1 MEKNMSANDKMV
13 ELKDVIVTIN
23 GEEYNLG
30 ELTYEEFSVLMSEL
44 DDEEAAR
51 VLDEVV
57 KTVGEEQFIKFLAKL
72 QLLAEMEEMDD
83 EEEEVEVERKEE
95 KKEKSKEEKG
105 KQPVILDP
113 VRMVDMND
121 FYSYDP
127 ELVVQ
132 GIDSVSEK
140 VGQYMAFVNA
150 GLTNQQAYELITI
163 GDKREH
169 ELKMAE
175 KQLELERLKIEAQLR
190 AKGISQL
197 LNR

>member
-72 QLLAEMEEMDD
+72 QLLAEMEEMED
-83 EEEEVEVERKEE
+83 EEEEVERKED
-95 KKEKSKEEKG
+95 KKEKPKEEKG

-163 GDKREH
+163 EDKRKH
-169 ELKMAE
+169 ELEMAN

>member
-83 EEEEVEVERKEE
+83 EEEVEVERKEE
-95 KKEKSKEEKG
+95 RKEKPKEEKG

>member
-13 ELKDVIVTIN
+13 ELKDVIVTID

-83 EEEEVEVERKEE
+83 EEEVEVERKEE
-95 KKEKSKEEKG
+95 KKEKPKEEKG

-113 VRMVDMND
+113 VRMVDLND

>member
-13 ELKDVIVTIN
+13 ELKDVVVTIN
-23 GEEYNLG
+23 GEEVDLG
-30 ELTYEEFSVLMSEL
+30 ELSYLEFSELMEGL

-83 EEEEVEVERKEE
+83 EEEVEVERKEE
-95 KKEKSKEEKG
+95 KKEKPKEEKG

>member
-13 ELKDVIVTIN
+13 ELKDVVVTIN
-23 GEEYNLG
+23 GEEVNLG
-30 ELTYEEFSVLMSEL
+30 ELSYLEFSELMEGL

-83 EEEEVEVERKEE
+83 EEEVEVERKEE
-95 KKEKSKEEKG
+95 KKEKPKEEKG

>member
-1 MEKNMSANDKMV
+1 MV

-83 EEEEVEVERKEE
+83 EEEVEVERKEE
-95 KKEKSKEEKG
+95 KKEKPKEEKG

-140 VGQYMAFVNA
+140 VGQYMAFVNKP
-150 GLTNQQAYELITI
+150 TSI
-163 GDKREH
+163 
-169 ELKMAE
+169 
-175 KQLELERLKIEAQLR
+175 
-190 AKGISQL
+190 
-197 LNR
+197 

>member
-23 GEEYNLG
+23 GEEYDLG

-83 EEEEVEVERKEE
+83 EEEVEVERKEE
-95 KKEKSKEEKG
+95 KKEKPKEEKG

-175 KQLELERLKIEAQLR
+175 KQIELEKIKIEAQLR

>member
-23 GEEYNLG
+23 GEEYDLG

-83 EEEEVEVERKEE
+83 EEEVEVERKEE
-95 KKEKSKEEKG
+95 KKEKPKEEKG

>member
-1 MEKNMSANDKMV
+1 MNVNDKMV
-13 ELKDVIVTIN
+13 ELKDVVVTIN
-23 GEEYNLG
+23 GEEVNLG
-30 ELTYEEFSVLMSEL
+30 ELSYLEFSELMEGL

-83 EEEEVEVERKEE
+83 EEEVEVERKEE
-95 KKEKSKEEKG
+95 KKEKPKEEKG

>member
-83 EEEEVEVERKEE
+83 EEELEVERKEE
-95 KKEKSKEEKG
+95 KKEKPKEEKG

-150 GLTNQQAYELITI
+150 GLLNQQAYELITI
-163 GDKREH
+163 QDKREH
-169 ELKMAE
+169 ELKMIE
-175 KQLELERLKIEAQLR
+175 KQIELERLKIEAQLR

>member
-13 ELKDVIVTIN
+13 ELKDVVVTIN
-23 GEEYNLG
+23 GEEVNLG
-30 ELTYEEFSVLMSEL
+30 ELSYLEFSELMEGL

-83 EEEEVEVERKEE
+83 EEELEVERKEE
-95 KKEKSKEEKG
+95 KKEKPKEEKG

>member
-83 EEEEVEVERKEE
+83 EEEVEVERKEE
-95 KKEKSKEEKG
+95 KKEKPKEEKG

>member
-23 GEEYNLG
+23 GEEYDLG

-83 EEEEVEVERKEE
+83 EEEVEVERKEE
-95 KKEKSKEEKG
+95 KKEKPKEEKG

-150 GLTNQQAYELITI
+150 GLLNQQAYELITI
-163 GDKREH
+163 QDKREH
-169 ELKMAE
+169 ELKMIE
-175 KQLELERLKIEAQLR
+175 KQIELEKIKIEAQLR

>member
-83 EEEEVEVERKEE
+83 EEELEVERKEE
-95 KKEKSKEEKG
+95 KKEKPKEEKG

>member
-23 GEEYNLG
+23 GEEVDLG
-30 ELTYEEFSVLMSEL
+30 ELSYLEFSELMEGL

-83 EEEEVEVERKEE
+83 EEEVEVERKEE
-95 KKEKSKEEKG
+95 KKEKPKEEKG

>member
-13 ELKDVIVTIN
+13 ELKDVIVTID

-83 EEEEVEVERKEE
+83 EEEVEVERKEE
-95 KKEKSKEEKG
+95 KKEKPKEEKG

>member
-83 EEEEVEVERKEE
+83 EEEVEVERKEE
-95 KKEKSKEEKG
+95 KKEKPKEEKG

-150 GLTNQQAYELITI
+150 GLLNQQAYELITI
-163 GDKREH
+163 QDKREH
-169 ELKMAE
+169 ELKMIE
-175 KQLELERLKIEAQLR
+175 KQIELEKIKIEAQLR

>member
-23 GEEYNLG
+23 GEEYDLG

-83 EEEEVEVERKEE
+83 EEEVEVERKEE
-95 KKEKSKEEKG
+95 RKEKPKEEKG